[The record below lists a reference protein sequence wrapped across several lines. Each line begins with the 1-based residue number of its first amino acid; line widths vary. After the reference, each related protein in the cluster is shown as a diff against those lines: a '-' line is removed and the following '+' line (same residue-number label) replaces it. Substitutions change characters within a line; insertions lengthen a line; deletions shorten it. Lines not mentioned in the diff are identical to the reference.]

1 MRYMIKVVE
10 ADQPADR
17 TAALEAAELAWDT
30 IDVAKVRDVSWFSVP
45 GVGQHVAQVTDNQP
59 LDAFVAPFLQGRD
72 DLAGAAIACGDM
84 VGERTI
90 FDQFPFGRIDG
101 YDISGESLR
110 RAADSYARSPI
121 DFRPHHGDCNRLVLP
136 TRRYGLVLGWHGI
149 HHIEAIDPLFDQI
162 EQALTEDGVFMMY
175 EWIGPKYLQIP
186 RPNALISRLLLSTL
200 FRREER
206 VTHEGKR
213 KGRWLQ
219 QPPEMFE
226 PSEAVNADRIHGA
239 LVERFEVLRKILFGG
254 LLYPMFEGLGA
265 NEHLATDSS
274 TARRVGLVARLEQ
287 NLTRR
292 GLIRPLFMISVARR
306 RKAHTVR

>member
-1 MRYMIKVVE
+1 MSQVAE
-10 ADQPADR
+10 AARVADPV
-17 TAALEAAELAWDT
+17 AALKAAELAWDT

-45 GVGQHVAQVTDNQP
+45 GVGRHIAHVTGNQP
-59 LDAFVAPFLQGRD
+59 IHEIVAPFMQGRA
-72 DLAGAAIACGDM
+72 DLVGAAIACGDM
-84 VGERTI
+84 VGERVI
-90 FDQFPFGRIDG
+90 FDQFPFSRIDG

-110 RAADSYARSPI
+110 RAADSYAGSPV
-121 DFRPHHGDCNRLVLP
+121 DFRPYHGDCNRLALS
-136 TRRYGLVLGWHGI
+136 TRSYDLVLGWHGI
-149 HHIEAIDPLFDQI
+149 HHIEAIDPLFEQI
-162 EQALTEDGVFMMY
+162 EQALTDDGVFMMY

-186 RPNALISRLLLSTL
+186 GINAMTSRLLLRTL

-239 LVERFEVLRKILFGG
+239 LVERFDVLRKIVFGG

-274 TARRVGLVARLEQ
+274 TARRVGLVSRLER
-287 NLTRR
+287 NLTRM
-292 GLIRPLFMISVARR
+292 GLIHPLFMISVARR
-306 RKAHTVR
+306 RKAREVR